1 MQSIQP
7 GGVPEAEVLVAAG
20 LAVAVTVFIMAVLR
34 VELELPL
41 LVGVLVVPVVVT
53 TGFLLALA
61 FRVWLPVSMLQ
72 AAGLLGGLLAVLVAA
87 YEALRLFVSE
97 PPPPTARY

>member
-7 GGVPEAEVLVAAG
+7 GGVPDIEVLLAAG
-20 LAVAVTVFIMAVLR
+20 LAVAVTLFIMAVLR
-34 VELELPL
+34 VELELPF

-53 TGFLLALA
+53 TGFLLSLA
-61 FRVWLPVSMLQ
+61 FRVWLAVSMLQ
-72 AAGLLGGLLAVLVAA
+72 AGGLLGGLLVVLVVA